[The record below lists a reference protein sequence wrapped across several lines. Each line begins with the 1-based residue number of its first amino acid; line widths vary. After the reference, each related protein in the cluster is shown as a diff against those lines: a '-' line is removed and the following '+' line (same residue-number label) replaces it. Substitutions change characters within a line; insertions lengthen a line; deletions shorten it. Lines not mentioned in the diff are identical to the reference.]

1 MVRVESL
8 FDRLADVSVT
18 GSYAGHQHFLSSFS
32 LVLVSFL
39 LLDLEHDL
47 KEVPNMPKELDP
59 ARHHGAVFTRSALV
73 SLHRLLIH
81 SYFYRSLNQDIE
93 LTNYCQRI
101 LHFYCIKT
109 LRNTKIMATSAYSL
123 NCMSV

>member
-1 MVRVESL
+1 MVRVEFL

-59 ARHHGAVFTRSALV
+59 ARHHGAVFTFSYI
-73 SLHRLLIH
+73 SFTSIINPLIFLQI
-81 SYFYRSLNQDIE
+81 SQSG
-93 LTNYCQRI
+93 
-101 LHFYCIKT
+101 
-109 LRNTKIMATSAYSL
+109 YS
-123 NCMSV
+123 